1 MALHSEQYRYHG
13 LSKSGL
19 RKILE
24 EMFSDCDN
32 LPAPTRF
39 HPFLLENWPSSPPQ
53 IFPVPAACEGLS
65 KETGKRV
72 FVTVGFTKFTL

>member
-1 MALHSEQYRYHG
+1 MALYSEQYRCHG

-32 LPAPTRF
+32 LQYPHVFTQSCWRIGQVV
-39 HPFLLENWPSSPPQ
+39 HYRYFLYRQL
-53 IFPVPAACEGLS
+53 VRDCR
-65 KETGKRV
+65 KKRESV
-72 FVTVGFTKFTL
+72 YS